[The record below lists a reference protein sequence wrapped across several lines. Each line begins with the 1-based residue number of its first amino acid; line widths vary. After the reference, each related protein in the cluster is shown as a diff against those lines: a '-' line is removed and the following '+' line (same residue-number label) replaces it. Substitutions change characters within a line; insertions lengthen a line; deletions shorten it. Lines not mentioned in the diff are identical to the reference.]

1 MIFKQ
6 LFEPVSSTYTYL
18 LGCEETGQAVL
29 VDPVI
34 NAMDRDMQVLQE
46 LGLRLAYTL
55 DTHIHADH
63 ITSALELKKRTG
75 SRIAAPA
82 IDRLPCVDFG
92 VEEATPLAVGS
103 LGIRGLHT
111 PGHTDGH
118 FSYVLG
124 DRVFTGDALLIDGCG
139 RTDFQNGDSRVL
151 FDSVTHKLF
160 ALPGETLVYPAHD
173 YSGRHVSSIAQEKT
187 RNPRPG
193 WRQDAGRVHRHH
205 GVAEPALSEVHR
217 PRGAWQQG
225 LRRVP
230 DEPAAGAAEVL
241 RADGGE
247 PARVSLAGGLPA
259 AMRTRYRASASLCS
273 SSASIRCSASV
284 RVWKRA
290 RSAASRVCVSSA
302 TSRSAARVTRRCWP
316 RRSCWFTSRRMKP
329 RVCSFSRLEVT

>member
-124 DRVFTGDALLIDGCG
+124 DRVFTGDALLIEGCG
-139 RTDFQNGDSRVL
+139 RTDFQNGDARAL
-151 FDSVTHKLF
+151 YHSVRGKLF
-160 ALPGETLVYPAHD
+160 ALPDDTLVYPGHD
-173 YSGRHVSSIAQEKT
+173 YKERRVSSIAQEKA
-187 RNPRPG
+187 RNPR
-193 WRQDAGRVHRHH
+193 
-205 GVAEPALSEVHR
+205 L
-217 PRGAWQQG
+217 
-225 LRRVP
+225 
-230 DEPAAGAAEVL
+230 
-241 RADGGE
+241 GGE
-247 PARVSLAGGLPA
+247 QRIEAFEKLMAELGLAYPKFIDYAVPGNRACGECPGGVPEDLREYCEQIGESLQG
-259 AMRTRYRASASLCS
+259 
-273 SSASIRCSASV
+273 
-284 RVWKRA
+284 
-290 RSAASRVCVSSA
+290 
-302 TSRSAARVTRRCWP
+302 
-316 RRSCWFTSRRMKP
+316 
-329 RVCSFSRLEVT
+329 